1 MLCHSRYWRGTK
13 IQKMKSRIKKSVS
26 QTPPN
31 RQVTHTG
38 ALHASV
44 GFSGY
49 SLNKIVRRGGATVL
63 VLVFL
68 ALTACQE
75 KTQSTQPVKQAIK
88 PVLVVHV
95 NDYSKSTTGI
105 SYFDSTNAKELYN
118 AVASY
123 SGVVKHVGIYAESSQ
138 QDVLTL
144 TISKP
149 DTITTTQS
157 GNVYLMAKA
166 KAKNDK
172 VLSQY
177 ERTANTEIAKYISK
191 ISTPATENNT
201 DLAGACRL
209 AAITLEQA
217 NFSGYSKY
225 LLITSDLRD
234 CPRKGQLRLQPMPL
248 SNNTIVLLIR
258 PAIGDSTIKRLFPS
272 SPIHVFTSTSDAI
285 SFISH
290 NQNQ

>member
-1 MLCHSRYWRGTK
+1 
-13 IQKMKSRIKKSVS
+13 MKNRIKKSLS
-26 QTPPN
+26 QTPPAKP
-31 RQVTHTG
+31 VTQTG

-49 SLNKIVRRGGATVL
+49 SLNKIVRKGGASVL
-63 VLVFL
+63 VLIFL
-68 ALTACQE
+68 ALNACQQ
-75 KTQSTQPVKQAIK
+75 KIQSTQPVKQAIK

-105 SYFDSTNAKELYN
+105 SYFDSNNAKELYN

-138 QDVLTL
+138 QNVLTL
-144 TISKP
+144 SISMP
-149 DTITTTQS
+149 DTTSTTQS
-157 GNVYLMAKA
+157 GNVYQVAKA

-172 VLSQY
+172 VLSKYQ
-177 ERTANTEIAKYISK
+177 RTANAEIAKYISK

-201 DLAGACRL
+201 DLAGAFRL
-209 AAITLEQA
+209 ADITLEQA

-234 CPRKGQLRLQPMPL
+234 CPKKGQSRLQSMQL
-248 SNNTIVLLIR
+248 SDDTIVLLIR
-258 PAIGDSTIKRLFPS
+258 PAISDSTIKRLFPS

-285 SFISH
+285 NFISN
-290 NQNQ
+290 NQKQ